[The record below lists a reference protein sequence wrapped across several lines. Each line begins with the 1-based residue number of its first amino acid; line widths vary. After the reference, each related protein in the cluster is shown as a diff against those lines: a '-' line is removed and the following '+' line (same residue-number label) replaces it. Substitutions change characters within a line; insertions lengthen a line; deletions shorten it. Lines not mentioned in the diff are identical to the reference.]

1 MRDDL
6 PRSRMRS
13 GEEIRRQKFS
23 DQDEYRDAKQW
34 IGDWQEKDRQ
44 VKDYEKNVLQC
55 RTQIETLKTQT
66 GGRRREGLKP
76 TGRGSRK
83 SCRNLKRSGKRS

>member
-1 MRDDL
+1 
-6 PRSRMRS
+6 MRS
-13 GEEIRRQKFS
+13 VKKSADRSFS

-66 GGRRREGLKP
+66 GGRRREDVEADRQRQQEIL
-76 TGRGSRK
+76 SA
-83 SCRNLKRSGKRS
+83 L